1 MLLPLTGSLP
11 QTCLSG
17 VNLDKVLVRC
27 FVLLSVTSC
36 YHSYCI
42 VWRVFVLVRNQIVT
56 VLEGVVLEL
65 PPYSAVG
72 LNLTIGP
79 GVVSIAESGGSS
91 YMMVNMVSFRLTVST
106 YYSSLQILSSYIVP
120 NKTQENRRS
129 PFYRHFRFSVLWC
142 APSHLLPVRSMGYLV
157 GGSSLRK

>member
-42 VWRVFVLVRNQIVT
+42 VWRVFVLVRNQFVT

-65 PPYSAVG
+65 PPYSCSRPESDNR
-72 LNLTIGP
+72 NLSASQRA
-79 GVVSIAESGGSS
+79 GVARI
-91 YMMVNMVSFRLTVST
+91 
-106 YYSSLQILSSYIVP
+106 
-120 NKTQENRRS
+120 
-129 PFYRHFRFSVLWC
+129 
-142 APSHLLPVRSMGYLV
+142 
-157 GGSSLRK
+157 

>member
-42 VWRVFVLVRNQIVT
+42 VWRVFVLVRNQFVT

-65 PPYSAVG
+65 PSLLCSRPESGDRSSSV
-72 LNLTIGP
+72 
-79 GVVSIAESGGSS
+79 AESGGGS

-106 YYSSLQILSSYIVP
+106 YYYDS
-120 NKTQENRRS
+120 
-129 PFYRHFRFSVLWC
+129 
-142 APSHLLPVRSMGYLV
+142 
-157 GGSSLRK
+157 